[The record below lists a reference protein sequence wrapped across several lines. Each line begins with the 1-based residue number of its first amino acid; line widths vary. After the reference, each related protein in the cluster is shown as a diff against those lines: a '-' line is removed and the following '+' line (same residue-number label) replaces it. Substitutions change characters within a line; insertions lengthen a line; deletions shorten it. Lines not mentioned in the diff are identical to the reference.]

1 MDKRILIGI
10 IGEKLEIIQEQFDII
25 KAYEGKIP
33 VIEIDLL
40 MSNIRD
46 LYELF
51 INLQQENMG
60 SRKATPSRPPA
71 ILGFEPVSEKQQEP
85 SPVPPAPEPE
95 KEQEIPVASEK
106 PELETMPGP
115 EPESVIPPEPE
126 PEIEPEPETPVHAEP
141 EPWPE
146 PETAVHDEPEPEPL
160 PSPPPGPVHQ
170 EAPKPVPHP
179 EPEIHHHQEIQ
190 DTKPPKTAFDL
201 FSEGTPGT
209 LADRYKESQEKRVA
223 DRLQENKVVDLRTT
237 IGINDKFL
245 FINELFDG
253 NMRIYDEG
261 VNKLNECQTLAQA
274 DLLLLDL
281 KIVYNWDSENP
292 TVKKFVDLV
301 RRKF

>member
-1 MDKRILIGI
+1 MDKRIIIGL
-10 IGEKLEIIQEQFDII
+10 IGEKLEIIQEQFDIV

-51 INLQQENMG
+51 INLEQENLG
-60 SRKATPSRPPA
+60 GRKATSSRPPA
-71 ILGFEPVSEKQQEP
+71 ILGFEPVSEKRQEP
-85 SPVPPAPEPE
+85 APVPTAPEPEPAPEPS
-95 KEQEIPVASEK
+95 P
-106 PELETMPGP
+106 TP
-115 EPESVIPPEPE
+115 EPETQTVFQPEPE
-126 PEIEPEPETPVHAEP
+126 PEPELPSQPEPVSHP
-141 EPWPE
+141 EP
-146 PETAVHDEPEPEPL
+146 A
-160 PSPPPGPVHQ
+160 PV
-170 EAPKPVPHP
+170 VNSG
-179 EPEIHHHQEIQ
+179 PEIHHPHEFRA
-190 DTKPPKTAFDL
+190 TKPQKTAFDL

-253 NMRIYDEG
+253 NMRIYDEA
-261 VNKLNECQTLAQA
+261 VNKLNDCQTLAQA

-281 KIVYNWDSENP
+281 KIAYSWDSENP